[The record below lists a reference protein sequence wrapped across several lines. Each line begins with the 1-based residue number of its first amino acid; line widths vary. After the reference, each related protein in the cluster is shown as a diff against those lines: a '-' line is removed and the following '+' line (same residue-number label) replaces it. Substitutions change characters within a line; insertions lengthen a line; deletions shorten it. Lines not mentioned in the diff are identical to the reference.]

1 MGFLLYNCNNFIN
14 INTYYINSNFKKMK
28 TNLLKILG
36 LFLLISFNGQSQTA
50 DEILENYFKNIG
62 GKEKLSKLTGLKMIG
77 EVNSQGMKIP
87 VEIAQLNGGKMYV
100 KINLMGQEM
109 TQMAFD
115 GETGWGLNFTT
126 MKPEKMDQETAD
138 IMKYEILDFPD
149 PFLNYKEKGY
159 RVENLGKETKEG
171 TTCYKIKLTKKSQI
185 VDGEKVENIVFYYFD
200 AENFVPIMTE
210 SEIKQGPM
218 KGQMSISTMSDY
230 QEVEGLYLP
239 FSMNEGGQPITFT
252 KIELNPSVD
261 PSVFQYK
268 GE

>member
-1 MGFLLYNCNNFIN
+1 ME
-14 INTYYINSNFKKMK
+14 
-28 TNLLKILG
+28 
-36 LFLLISFNGQSQTA
+36 TA

-62 GKEKLSKLTGLKMIG
+62 GKEKLSKITGLKMIG

-87 VEIAQLNGGKMYV
+87 VEIAQLSGGRMYV

-115 GETGWGLNFTT
+115 GETGWGLNFMT
-126 MKPEKMDQETAD
+126 MKPEKMEQEIVD
-138 IMKYEILDFPD
+138 NMKNEIVDFPD
-149 PFLNYKEKGY
+149 PFLNYKDKGY
-159 RVENLGKETKEG
+159 SVENLGKETKEG
-171 TTCYKIKLTKKSQI
+171 TACFKIKLTKKPQT
-185 VDGEKVENIVFYYFD
+185 VDGVKVDNVVFYYFD
-200 AENFVPIMTE
+200 AENYVPIMTE

-218 KGQMSISTMSDY
+218 KGQISISTMSDY
-230 QEVEGLYLP
+230 QEVDGLYLP
-239 FSMNEGGQPITFT
+239 FSMNQGGQPITFS